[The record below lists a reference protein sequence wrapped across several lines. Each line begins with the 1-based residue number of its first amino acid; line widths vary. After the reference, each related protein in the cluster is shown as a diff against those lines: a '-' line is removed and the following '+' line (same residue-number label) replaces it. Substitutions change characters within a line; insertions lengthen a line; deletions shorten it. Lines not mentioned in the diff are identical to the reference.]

1 MRFIFTSSITIYFIF
16 VEIIL
21 ATLTLQCC
29 TWDSTNAEKRKCNES
44 EIASISGRRM
54 QPKAKIRTLRNM
66 HVCSDTGK
74 IMLHCLLSQ
83 QYAVLNDYDY
93 LNSVRK
99 DSALIT
105 SINSN
110 IGNPY
115 SYLLW
120 TMLDLDQKG
129 DYTNL
134 QLVVNLVQDSPDYF
148 KFKVDT
154 SVINKPIHIEFQH

>member
-1 MRFIFTSSITIYFIF
+1 MRLNSTSSITTYFIF

-29 TWDSTNAEKRKCNES
+29 TWDSTNTGKRKCNES
-44 EIASISGRRM
+44 EIASISGRKM
-54 QPKAKIRTLRNM
+54 QPKAKIRILRKMN
-66 HVCSDTGK
+66 VCSDTGK

-83 QYAVLNDYDY
+83 QYAILNDYNY
-93 LNSVRK
+93 LTSVRK
-99 DSALIT
+99 DSELIT

-110 IGNPY
+110 LGNPY

-120 TMLDLDQKG
+120 TMLDLDQKS
-129 DYTNL
+129 DYSNL

-154 SVINKPIHIEFQH
+154 SVINKPIHFEFRH